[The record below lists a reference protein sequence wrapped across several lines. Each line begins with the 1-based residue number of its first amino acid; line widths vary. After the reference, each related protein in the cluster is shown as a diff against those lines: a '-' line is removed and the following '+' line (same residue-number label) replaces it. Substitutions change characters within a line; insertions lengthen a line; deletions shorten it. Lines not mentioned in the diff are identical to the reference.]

1 MTFILSFSAVSF
13 DGTVMESYAFK
24 LTTVDKNC
32 SATILASSENT
43 CSIISNAHC
52 INFDKDKKNI
62 QLHSDLEPMPLD
74 TEVLKIDVTKYEM
87 YRDLVGTL
95 LTPNE
100 MIIDNKMG
108 MIALNDLPIPFKLS
122 FNTLLMK
129 GIIKEL

>member
-1 MTFILSFSAVSF
+1 MDDILLEVGGKEFYF
-13 DGTVMESYAFK
+13 DIDKLAREVQYEKDSEDVLKEDCESTED
-24 LTTVDKNC
+24 L
-32 SATILASSENT
+32 AT
-43 CSIISNAHC
+43 
-52 INFDKDKKNI
+52 
-62 QLHSDLEPMPLD
+62 
-74 TEVLKIDVTKYEM
+74 LKIDVTKYEM

-108 MIALNDLPIPFKLS
+108 MRALNELPIPFKLS